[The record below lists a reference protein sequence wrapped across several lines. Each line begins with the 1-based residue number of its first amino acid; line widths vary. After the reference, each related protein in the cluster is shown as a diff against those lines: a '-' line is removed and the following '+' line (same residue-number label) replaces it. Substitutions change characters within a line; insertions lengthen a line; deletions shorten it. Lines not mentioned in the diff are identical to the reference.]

1 MMHIAGE
8 KNGELKDR
16 ILNSPSKNENA
27 YHLSGNLITISRCLI
42 HIYNFDQ
49 IINYRNLSW

>member
-1 MMHIAGE
+1 MMMHIAGE

-27 YHLSGNLITISRCLI
+27 YHLSGEQ
-42 HIYNFDQ
+42 FD
-49 IINYRNLSW
+49 NYIQMLNTYL

>member
-27 YHLSGNLITISRCLI
+27 YHLSGEQ
-42 HIYNFDQ
+42 FD
-49 IINYRNLSW
+49 NYI